1 MLESLFGK
9 EETPTQVFL
18 CEFCNFLGTSSFI
31 EDFQW
36 LFLDLIFAIFQIQI
50 LILADPC
57 LSITLHVF
65 FIRKFFIRT

>member
-31 EDFQW
+31 EDFQ
-36 LFLDLIFAIFQIQI
+36 FLDLIFAIFQIQI

-65 FIRKFFIRT
+65 FIRKFFIRK